1 MATKQPNIV
10 LIMSD
15 DLGYEVIGANGG
27 TSYDTPRIDE
37 MAQSG
42 MRFENAHVMPLCTPT
57 RASLMTGKYNF
68 RNYIGFGLLRPDE
81 ATFGHLLSDAGY
93 NTCISGK
100 WQLYSYNPPD
110 QMPEMRSKG
119 QRIEDA
125 GFDEF
130 CVWHAHHT
138 EEKGSRYKNPIIYQ
152 NGKFRDDTEGK
163 YGEDIFCDYIIDYI
177 GRKKDDDAPFF
188 VYWPMAATHKPHE
201 PTPDSPEWDE
211 FDPPANKSLGA
222 KTWAELEDGSWEDD
236 PRFYKDMVEYHDKV
250 IGRLIDYLDQQGLRE
265 DTLVIYV
272 GDNGTPTD
280 VCSMMH
286 DHNEIC
292 GGKGKTNDRGTHVPL
307 ICDMPGT
314 IPSGS
319 VQADLVESTDFL
331 PTVFEAAGLEFP
343 DGYLIDGRSFYPQLT
358 GGKGNPRDW
367 IFFHFEPMNARNDIG
382 QIRFVRDHEW
392 KLYETGELYDLI
404 DDLDEESPIYES
416 RDTAKQ
422 SAARA
427 RLRPVFGQMASRST
441 NRSYEPSTL
450 RDAVNP

>member
-1 MATKQPNIV
+1 MANKKPNIV
-10 LIMSD
+10 LIISD

-27 TSYDTPRIDE
+27 TSYETPRLDE
-37 MAQSG
+37 MAQDG

-57 RASLMTGKYNF
+57 RTALMTGKYNF

-81 ATFGHLLSDAGY
+81 VTFGHLLSDAGY

-110 QMPEMRSKG
+110 QQPEMRSKG
-119 QRIEDA
+119 QLIEDA

-138 EEKGSRYKNPIIYQ
+138 EEKGSRYKDPIIYQ
-152 NGKFRDDTEGK
+152 NGEFRDDTKGK

-250 IGRLIDYLDQQGLRE
+250 IGRLIDYLDEQGLRE

-331 PTVFEAAGLEFP
+331 PTIFEAAGLEFP
-343 DGYLIDGRSFYPQLT
+343 EGYLVDGRSFYPQLT
-358 GGKGNPRDW
+358 GAKGNPRDW

-404 DDLDEESPIYES
+404 DDLDEESPVHES
-416 RDTAKQ
+416 EDTASQ

-427 RLRPVFGQMASRST
+427 RLRPVFSQM
-441 NRSYEPSTL
+441 
-450 RDAVNP
+450 V